1 MKNFFKY
8 SAVALVGVFVASFFT
23 IPAFNQEV
31 RYFILANVVGGQ
43 FCPQGDGKTFD
54 NELLVHV
61 NKNIALP
68 LGYIPEKLVDI
79 SKEIK
84 STQRIC
90 LKREALDAL
99 KVMFADAQAQDINL
113 AVTSAFR
120 SSQTQSNLFKALYA
134 LKGEKAKDRIAPP
147 SHSEHQLGTTVDLSG
162 KSINYVSASDRF
174 TGTAEELWL
183 RANAHKYGFVQSYPK
198 GKTPITGYDHES
210 WHYRFLGTEVAS
222 KIFEEGVT
230 IEEYFISLDVDN

>member
-8 SAVALVGVFVASFFT
+8 SAVALIGVFVASFFT

-61 NKNIALP
+61 NKTVSLP
-68 LGYIPEKLVDI
+68 YGYTPEKLVDI

-99 KVMFADAQAQDINL
+99 KVMFADAQAQNINL

-134 LKGEKAKDRIAPP
+134 LKGEKAKDRIA
-147 SHSEHQLGTTVDLSG
+147 SAGHSEHQLGTTVDLSG

-174 TGTAEELWL
+174 TGTVEELWL
-183 RANAHKYGFVQSYPK
+183 KANAHKYGFVQSYPK
-198 GKTPITGYDHES
+198 DKTGITGYDHES
-210 WHYRFLGTEVAS
+210 WHYRYLGGDVAQ
-222 KIFEEGVT
+222 KVYEEGIT
-230 IEEYFISLDVDN
+230 TEEYFANLDKQE